1 MRRRKRSYT
10 PSKQKYFQ
18 AIFSVLGSRNIFP
31 LICLFVLL
39 MAVTGDLQAGL
50 SSQYGEQIMDIIT
63 KMETAYAKVEEYQA
77 ELKVSE
83 YRDGQITEMKRFRY
97 TFKKPYHLRIDM
109 ESPHP
114 GTVLV
119 YPDKNGKVTV
129 KPGGW
134 AGFLELHL
142 SLDSVFF
149 RNIVGQRMDQTD
161 LGLLVRNI
169 AHSLTD
175 QRRGTIKISEQD
187 CCLLIEVLAE
197 DHYLF
202 GVLTLYLF
210 SIDKTRWLPVAVEEF
225 TPDGIIKR
233 KGIILDLRTP
243 IALPDNFFRIEK
255 GESGHGR
262 PGK

>member
-1 MRRRKRSYT
+1 
-10 PSKQKYFQ
+10 
-18 AIFSVLGSRNIFP
+18 
-31 LICLFVLL
+31 
-39 MAVTGDLQAGL
+39 
-50 SSQYGEQIMDIIT
+50 
-63 KMETAYAKVEEYQA
+63 
-77 ELKVSE
+77 
-83 YRDGQITEMKRFRY
+83 MKRFLY
-97 TFKKPYHLRIDM
+97 TFKKPYQLRIDM

-119 YPDKNGKVTV
+119 YPDKNGKVIV

-134 AGFLELHL
+134 TGFLKLHL

-175 QRRGTIKISEQD
+175 QRRGRLKISEQD

-197 DHYLF
+197 DHFLS
-202 GVLTLYLF
+202 GVLTLYRF
-210 SIDKTRWLPVAVEEF
+210 SIDKTLWLPVKVEEF

-233 KGIILDLRTP
+233 KGLILNLRTS
-243 IALPDNFFRIEK
+243 ITLPDDFFRIEK
-255 GESGHGR
+255 GNPAMADPKNSSIAYRGSEWFV
-262 PGK
+262 PQ

>member
-1 MRRRKRSYT
+1 MRRLRSGYTSSKR
-10 PSKQKYFQ
+10 QCFH
-18 AIFSVLGSRNIFP
+18 AIFSVPGSRNILA

-39 MAVTGDLQAGL
+39 MSVTGDLQAGL
-50 SSQYGEQIMDIIT
+50 SPPYGEQFMDIIT

-83 YRDGQITEMKRFRY
+83 YRHGQIIEMKRFRY

-129 KPGGW
+129 KPGGL
-134 AGFLELHL
+134 AGFLVLHL
-142 SLDSVFF
+142 SLDSAFF
-149 RNIVGQRMDQTD
+149 KNIVGQRMDQTD

-187 CCLLIEVLAE
+187 CCLLIDVLAE
-197 DHYLF
+197 DHYLA
-202 GVLTLYLF
+202 GVLTLYRF
-210 SIDKTRWLPVAVEEF
+210 SIDKTRWLPVGVEEF

-233 KGIILDLRTP
+233 KGIILNLRSP
-243 IALPDNFFRIEK
+243 IALPEDFFRIEK
-255 GESGHGR
+255 GESSHGR
-262 PGK
+262 PLK